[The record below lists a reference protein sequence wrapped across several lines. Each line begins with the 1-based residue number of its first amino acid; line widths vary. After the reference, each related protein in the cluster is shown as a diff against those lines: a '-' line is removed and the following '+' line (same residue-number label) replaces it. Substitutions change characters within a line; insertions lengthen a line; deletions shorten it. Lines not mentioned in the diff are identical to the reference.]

1 MFIAFTI
8 ISSLLFVS
16 EKSAYFE
23 QVQQQTEAGATWNY
37 VGKTAANPNA
47 EQIFTFPSEKGS
59 KTILFKLKK
68 DD

>member
-16 EKSAYFE
+16 DKSTYFE
-23 QVQQQTEAGATWNY
+23 KVQQQMDAGAEWHY
-37 VGKTAANPNA
+37 IGKTAADPHA

-59 KTILFKLKK
+59 KTILFKLK
-68 DD
+68 

>member
-16 EKSAYFE
+16 EKSTYFE
-23 QVQQQTEAGATWNY
+23 QVQQQTNDGATWNY
-37 VGKTAANPNA
+37 VGKTAANPAA
-47 EQIFTFPSEKGS
+47 EQIFTFPSDKGS
-59 KTILFKLKK
+59 RTILFKLKK

>member
-16 EKSAYFE
+16 EKSTYFE
-23 QVQQQTEAGATWNY
+23 NVQEQMDAGAEWHY
-37 VGKTAANPNA
+37 IGKTAANPNA
-47 EQIFTFPSEKGS
+47 EQIFTFPSDKGS

>member
-16 EKSAYFE
+16 DKSTYFE
-23 QVQQQTEAGATWNY
+23 KVQQQMDDGAEWNY
-37 VGKTAANPNA
+37 VGQTAADPKA

-59 KTILFKLKK
+59 KTILFKLK
-68 DD
+68 

>member
-16 EKSAYFE
+16 EKSTYFE
-23 QVQQQTEAGATWNY
+23 QVQQQMDSGAEWHY
-37 VGKTAANPNA
+37 IGKTAANPNS

-59 KTILFKLKK
+59 KTILFKLK
-68 DD
+68 